1 MDDAA
6 ITGRP
11 VLGVEKGRSRMAA
24 FVVAVDA
31 RCPLCGSLVLSVGRG
46 GRLSAEDLH
55 PVPLYRRGGAVE
67 GYMVCDQC
75 AVLAQLPADITLN

>member
-1 MDDAA
+1 MDDAFA
-6 ITGRP
+6 PWSAHRE
-11 VLGVEKGRSRMAA
+11 VKMAA

-31 RCPLCGSLVLSVGRG
+31 RCPLCGVLVLSVGRG
-46 GRLSAEDLH
+46 GRVSAEDLH

-75 AVLAQLPADITLN
+75 AVLAQLPGDLTLN